1 MLKAIPLA
9 LALGLCGCGFLG
21 NGASSPMGSPV
32 TTSQGSTTMTP
43 SAAQASAVQP
53 TPTAVANANQ
63 QPNPADPGL
72 KAANVTAGQQME
84 FVDLYIDQTDPTSGR
99 TLVPYIQS
107 KEWTLILCEML
118 TPTSRHWRFQ
128 RITTTDGRSLPQLD
142 PLLMP
147 KQN

>member
-1 MLKAIPLA
+1 M
-9 LALGLCGCGFLG
+9 ALGVTLGLAGCGLLG
-21 NGASSPMGSPV
+21 SGASSPTGSPAS
-32 TTSQGSTTMTP
+32 TSQGSVMMTP

-53 TPTAVANANQ
+53 APTPAQ
-63 QPNPADPGL
+63 QPSTGDPTL
-72 KAANVTAGQQME
+72 KAANVTPGQQME
-84 FVDLYIDQTDPTSGR
+84 FVDLNIDQTDPTSGR
-99 TLVPYIQS
+99 VLVPYIQS